1 MSKFNFFGLVCIALF
16 SLGCARESQPTFPK
30 QEIQK
35 QEIIAKTD
43 SCKEEVSDAAS
54 DFADKAKEKAQKM
67 YDWTFSDEHKEQ
79 AKKKLQEMKSEVKTV
94 VGNGMIQAGEKI
106 KE

>member
-16 SLGCARESQPTFPK
+16 SLGCAHEKQPTFPK

-43 SCKEEVSDAAS
+43 SCKEEVS